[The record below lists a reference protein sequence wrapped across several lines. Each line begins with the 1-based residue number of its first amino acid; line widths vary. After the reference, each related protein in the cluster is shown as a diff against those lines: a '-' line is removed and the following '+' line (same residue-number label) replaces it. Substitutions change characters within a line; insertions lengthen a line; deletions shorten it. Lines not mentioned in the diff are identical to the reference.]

1 MALTATI
8 YKANL
13 QISDLDRNY
22 YESHN
27 LTLAKHPSETSERM
41 MVRLAA
47 FLFNASEN
55 LQICKGLSDDDEAA
69 LWEKELT
76 GEIRLWIEVGL
87 PDEKRIRK
95 ACSRAEKV
103 MVYCYGGRTADIWW
117 QHNQHALARYD
128 KLSVINLPGEETRAL
143 TGIEARTIHLQCTLQ
158 DGQAWLTAEAQE
170 LQLTPVTWKQAT
182 SKNN

>member
-8 YKANL
+8 YKMNL
-13 QISDLDRNY
+13 QITDLDRNY
-22 YESHN
+22 YESHQ

-41 MVRLAA
+41 MVRVAA
-47 FLFNASEN
+47 FLLNASDG
-55 LQICKGLSDDDEAA
+55 LQLCKGLSDEDEPA

-95 ACSRAEKV
+95 ACSRARKV
-103 MVYCYGGRTADIWW
+103 VVYCYGGRTADIWW
-117 QHNQHALARYD
+117 QQTGPSLARYD

-143 TGIEARTIHLQCTLQ
+143 ADIEQRTLQLQCTLQ
-158 DGQAWLTAEAQE
+158 DGQVWLTADGQE
-170 LQLTPVTWKQAT
+170 LQLTPVAWKAA
-182 SKNN
+182 SNDND